1 MRSPYRKPKTAQ
13 EISQIREA
21 CEIAGKVLL
30 AAVANLK
37 IGKSEKEVSKEI
49 TQLARKFGAEK
60 LAFKSIV
67 AFGENSAIPHHRPT
81 GRKLKRGDAVKID
94 MGVRKHGMCSDIT
107 RTFFAGK
114 ISEKQRKVYNR
125 VLRSQTLA
133 LKAVKAGVKARFVDK
148 VSREAMKEWKG
159 NYTHGAGHGVGKLIH
174 EDPRLKPKSL
184 HTLKAGDV
192 ITVEP
197 GLYFADEFGV
207 RIEDTIVVT
216 KTGFEFLTQLP
227 RKLTILKI

>member
-1 MRSPYRKPKTAQ
+1 MQSPPRKPKTQ
-13 EISQIREA
+13 KEITQILEA

-30 AAVANLK
+30 AAVEKLK
-37 IGKSEKEVSKEI
+37 IGKSEKYISKEI
-49 TQLARKFGAEK
+49 TKLARKFGAEK

-67 AFGENSAIPHHRPT
+67 AFGESSAIPHHRPT

-94 MGVRKHGMCSDIT
+94 MGVMKHGMCSDIT
-107 RTFFAGK
+107 RTFFVGEATA
-114 ISEKQRKVYNR
+114 KQRKVYNR

-133 LKAVKAGVKARFVDK
+133 LKTVEARVKARFVDK
-148 VSREAMKEWKG
+148 VAREAMQEWKG
-159 NYTHGAGHGVGKLIH
+159 KFIHGTGHGVGKLIH

-184 HTLKAGDV
+184 QTLKAGDV

-197 GLYFADEFGV
+197 GLYFAGEFGV

-216 KTGFEFLTQLP
+216 KAGFEFLTKLP
-227 RKLTILKI
+227 RKLTILRI